1 MLGNLQTHGLFYS
14 PYNPIDHHH
23 MSHLFLH
30 GVHLSISTSHIIS
43 YKYPIFTNINLHTI
57 II

>member
-1 MLGNLQTHGLFYS
+1 MLGNLQTHCLLYS

-30 GVHLSISTSHIIS
+30 GVHLSIFTSHIIT
-43 YKYPIFTNINLHTI
+43 YKYPIFTNIP
-57 II
+57 